1 MKKSRESRIP
11 AIFIICALLVSGGA
25 VVFAKTNAAR
35 LFVARPEI
43 KITLSGSVNRGQAEM
58 PVEQVEAIS
67 SGEVVNWNI
76 ISDNVGNG
84 IARDHKT
91 VGQIPKG
98 TVLVEGSARAEGD
111 ARVTYSIDGGRSF
124 TPAPTITEKQPDGAM
139 KQVAAPV
146 SMYTQVRY
154 EWTDPLAAGGKLT
167 ASYQVRV
174 K

>member
-1 MKKSRESRIP
+1 MKKLRENRVP

-25 VVFAKTNAAR
+25 AVFARTNAAR
-35 LFVARPEI
+35 LFIARPEI

-58 PVEQVEAIS
+58 PVEQADAVS
-67 SGEVVNWNI
+67 SGEIVNWNI
-76 ISDNVGNG
+76 LSNNVGNG
-84 IARDHKT
+84 IARDYKT

-98 TVLVEGSARAEGD
+98 TVLVEGSASAEGE
-111 ARVTYSIDGGRSF
+111 ARVTYSIDGGRTF

-139 KQVAAPV
+139 KQVAAPI

-154 EWTDPLAAGGKLT
+154 EWADPLAAGGKLT